1 MPESPISKLVPLAAA
16 AKERGTKVYHL
27 NIGQPDLPTPKVGLD
42 ALKNIDRKLLEYSTP
57 EGYLSYRKKLV
68 DYYRKFNIN
77 VEADNIVITCGGS
90 EAVQIAFMACLDPGD
105 EIILTEPLYANYLG
119 FAIPA
124 GIKVRTI
131 TTKIEDGFALPAVEK
146 FEELINERT
155 KAILICN
162 PNNPTGSLYTPEEMT
177 QIRDMVK
184 KHDLLLFS
192 DEVYREFVYTEN
204 PYISA
209 GSLEGIEQNVV
220 ILDSVSKRYSEC
232 GVRIGAL
239 VTKNKEIRD
248 TAIKFCQ
255 ARVSPPLVGQI
266 VAEASVDTPEEYF
279 RKVYDE
285 YVERRNCLINGLN
298 DIPGVFSPT
307 PMGAFYTVAKLPV
320 DDSDKF
326 CSWCLEKF
334 SYENETV
341 MMAPASGFYITP
353 GAGHNQVRIAYV
365 LKKEDLERALIVL
378 RKALEAYPGRVDE

>member
-1 MPESPISKLVPLAAA
+1 M
-16 AKERGTKVYHL
+16 
-27 NIGQPDLPTPKVGLD
+27 
-42 ALKNIDRKLLEYSTP
+42 
-57 EGYLSYRKKLV
+57 
-68 DYYRKFNIN
+68 
-77 VEADNIVITCGGS
+77 
-90 EAVQIAFMACLDPGD
+90 
-105 EIILTEPLYANYLG
+105 
-119 FAIPA
+119 
-124 GIKVRTI
+124 
-131 TTKIEDGFALPAVEK
+131 
-146 FEELINERT
+146 
-155 KAILICN
+155 
-162 PNNPTGSLYTPEEMT
+162 
-177 QIRDMVK
+177 
-184 KHDLLLFS
+184 
-192 DEVYREFVYTEN
+192 
-204 PYISA
+204 
-209 GSLEGIEQNVV
+209 
-220 ILDSVSKRYSEC
+220 SKRYSEC

-248 TAIKFCQ
+248 TAVKFCQ

-279 RKVYDE
+279 REVYDE

-365 LKKEDLERALIVL
+365 LKKEDLERALILL